1 MNTSAH
7 VIFDFKQKNLVN
19 FSNKM
24 RLPYLTY
31 FRCAFGCWILFSK
44 AKNSQ
49 SIRRSCEFHFSFFFL
64 SLSLV
69 NFNRIWKKG
78 YLILLHP
85 YWFFT
90 IALEHGKKIRDWM
103 LYLKYKRHLFGCDLM
118 LTRLDCYICEHFTWI
133 QLNLNWIQTVFFL
146 LSCFLVRK
154 TNIGI
159 FSRISF
165 ILMGHLCSKIALRH
179 I

>member
-64 SLSLV
+64 SLFRSSIL
-69 NFNRIWKKG
+69 IEYEKKDISFFCI
-78 YLILLHP
+78 LIDFLRLL
-85 YWFFT
+85 
-90 IALEHGKKIRDWM
+90 LNMVKK
-103 LYLKYKRHLFGCDLM
+103 YESEC
-118 LTRLDCYICEHFTWI
+118 FTWNI
-133 QLNLNWIQTVFFL
+133 KDTCLAAISCWLDLIVIFVSISLEFSWIWIEFKQFFFFSLAFSLEKRISAFFL
-146 LSCFLVRK
+146 ASH
-154 TNIGI
+154 
-159 FSRISF
+159 SF
-165 ILMGHLCSKIALRH
+165 
-179 I
+179 